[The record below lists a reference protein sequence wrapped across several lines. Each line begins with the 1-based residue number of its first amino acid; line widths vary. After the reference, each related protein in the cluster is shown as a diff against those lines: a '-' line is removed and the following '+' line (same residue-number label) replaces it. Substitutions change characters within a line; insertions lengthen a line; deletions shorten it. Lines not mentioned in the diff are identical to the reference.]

1 MSKTKINISL
11 IKEGISLGE
20 VIKELTPSTRL
31 SNGHTLYYKTKPAA
45 EPKWVETFF
54 GDGIN
59 DRKEF
64 KTKSISAVILYEIEV
79 KPNHKRIF
87 AITFGYGKNL
97 INANTIEERFGLK
110 TTLNLVDYKSLR
122 SIDVNSLEAVP
133 FKNRMQATK
142 LSEPQHF
149 NIDIDKNLLNAV
161 TGKSSDASFS
171 GTLSGSDT
179 LSLSTDRSYDNIE
192 NLLKECFNQ
201 YESIEYKE
209 HFDWI
214 DKMKAIKDTT
224 KIEILDN
231 MMIDEIN
238 KVDVSRVWMSIPEI
252 LDWNGTDSFKF
263 NSDKQY
269 DDVDIQILKAE
280 QKGAI
285 SIKNLKNRK
294 LSSVNEEGTTIKQWS
309 LYKCLYAEIR
319 NDSKQYIFNEGK
331 WFELSDDFVK
341 EVNDYYNKSTISN
354 IILCD
359 YSVREEQEFNG
370 QLAKGH
376 PGEYCLM
383 DKKLIAFGGNKIEFC
398 DIYTKQKQFVHV
410 KKYTSSAVL
419 SHLFFQ
425 GFVSAESF
433 LDSDFRKLV
442 DEKLEEGFKI
452 GPCDKINANDYE
464 VVFVIAQ
471 KDIAMNVRPKIP
483 FFSKVTFRSVCR
495 RLHKYGYKVSI
506 TGVPYTHVKE

>member
-1 MSKTKINISL
+1 MQVCHHL
-11 IKEGISLGE
+11 
-20 VIKELTPSTRL
+20 
-31 SNGHTLYYKTKPAA
+31 
-45 EPKWVETFF
+45 
-54 GDGIN
+54 
-59 DRKEF
+59 RK
-64 KTKSISAVILYEIEV
+64 
-79 KPNHKRIF
+79 
-87 AITFGYGKNL
+87 
-97 INANTIEERFGLK
+97 
-110 TTLNLVDYKSLR
+110 
-122 SIDVNSLEAVP
+122 
-133 FKNRMQATK
+133 
-142 LSEPQHF
+142 
-149 NIDIDKNLLNAV
+149 
-161 TGKSSDASFS
+161 FS
-171 GTLSGSDT
+171 
-179 LSLSTDRSYDNIE
+179 
-192 NLLKECFNQ
+192 
-201 YESIEYKE
+201 
-209 HFDWI
+209 
-214 DKMKAIKDTT
+214 
-224 KIEILDN
+224 
-231 MMIDEIN
+231 
-238 KVDVSRVWMSIPEI
+238 
-252 LDWNGTDSFKF
+252 
-263 NSDKQY
+263 
-269 DDVDIQILKAE
+269 
-280 QKGAI
+280 
-285 SIKNLKNRK
+285 
-294 LSSVNEEGTTIKQWS
+294 
-309 LYKCLYAEIR
+309 
-319 NDSKQYIFNEGK
+319 
-331 WFELSDDFVK
+331 
-341 EVNDYYNKSTISN
+341 YYNKSTISN

-506 TGVPYTHVKE
+506 TGVPYTHVKEKNEEQPQ